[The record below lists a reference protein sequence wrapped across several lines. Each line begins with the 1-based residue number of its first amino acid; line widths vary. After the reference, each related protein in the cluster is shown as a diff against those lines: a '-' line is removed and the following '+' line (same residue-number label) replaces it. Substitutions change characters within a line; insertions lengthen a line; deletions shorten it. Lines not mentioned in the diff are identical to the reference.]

1 MRQAVVEYKPGEQTR
16 TRLKLVKR
24 GSQFQLMRTVHFT
37 PLELQNYSQGHYSK
51 RSKKG
56 SKHIPPA
63 GHFMLPLAA

>member
-24 GSQFQLMRTVHFT
+24 GSQVPVHENCPFYPYVT
-37 PLELQNYSQGHYSK
+37 TELQPRQRSQ
-51 RSKKG
+51 KG
-56 SKHIPPA
+56 SKCIPPA